1 MHAIKKE
8 IQSFPNPTMQAA
20 EQGAKKNVYDVRP
33 IPRLKEWHEREILVL
48 AVWWMKLRINEETRR
63 EYESNALSNLGC
75 NSNAKTPPRISAQSH
90 AAKISFRKSLA
101 NILGGRPILGKM
113 PFVFSPLSL
122 SPPSSFL
129 IPSLCCFFQNDRAL
143 SSLPH
148 LENLLFFLLISKRA
162 SPP

>member
-1 MHAIKKE
+1 
-8 IQSFPNPTMQAA
+8 
-20 EQGAKKNVYDVRP
+20 
-33 IPRLKEWHEREILVL
+33 
-48 AVWWMKLRINEETRR
+48 MKLRINEETRR

-148 LENLLFFLLISKRA
+148 LENLLFFLLIIPNEPLHQRGHFELKPSYLGACPKDVLEA
-162 SPP
+162 A